1 MMQRGMMHS
10 SRSKEFFVQT
20 LTVAALTFFAGDA
33 MAQQSVGDVMTNTT
47 NSLERM
53 PNLLS
58 MIAYLS
64 GLIMAGSGILKLQ
77 TYVDNVGKP
86 GPPPPPLSDSI
97 KRFIAGGAF
106 LSAPYVAEI
115 TYNSAFGNGNKITA
129 SSAINGSVS
138 GNGLDAMVVRF
149 MTDISGP
156 IQTLLAAFCYLFAIG
171 FLLIG
176 ISRLTKRAEDGPRA
190 PGGMGT
196 IMTFITASA
205 LFAFGDM
212 MGAFSTSLFG
222 NSEVATRVTLADM
235 AGLRGEDADKI
246 ETVIQSVMAFIMIVG
261 FIAFIRGWFVLRA
274 FADGNQG
281 ATMAQG
287 LTFLF
292 GGALAINLGELVNA
306 IQETVGV
313 TGITFS

>member
-1 MMQRGMMHS
+1 MMQRGMMHN
-10 SRSKEFFVQT
+10 SRSKEFFLQT
-20 LTVAALTFFAGDA
+20 AVVAAITFFAGDA
-33 MAQQSVGDVMTNTT
+33 MAQQDLGAVMTNTT
-47 NSLERM
+47 NSLEGV

-58 MIAYLS
+58 MIAYIS
-64 GLIMAGSGILKLQ
+64 GLIMTTTGVIKLQ
-77 TYVDNVGKP
+77 AHVNGVDKP
-86 GPPPPPLSDSI
+86 GMVPPLSDAV

-106 LSAPYVAEI
+106 LTAPYMSEVV
-115 TYNSAFGNGNKITA
+115 YNSAFGNGQRIE
-129 SSAINGSVS
+129 SSAAISGSAS
-138 GNGLDAMVVRF
+138 GNGLDAMVVRV
-149 MTDISGP
+149 MSDISGP
-156 IQTLLAAFCYLFAIG
+156 IQNLLAAFCYIFAIG
-171 FLLIG
+171 FLLLG
-176 ISRLTKRAEDGPRA
+176 ISRLTKRAEDGPRGPA
-190 PGGMGT
+190 GMGT

-212 MGAFSTSLFG
+212 MGSFSSSLFG
-222 NSEVATRVTLADM
+222 DSEIATRVTLTDI
-235 AGLRGEDADKI
+235 AGVRGDDAEKI
-246 ETVIQSVMAFIMIVG
+246 QTVIQSVMAFVMIVG

-313 TGITFS
+313 SGFTFS

>member
-1 MMQRGMMHS
+1 MHN

-20 LTVAALTFFAGDA
+20 AVVAALTFYAGDA
-33 MAQQSVGDVMTNTT
+33 MAQQSLGGVMDNTT
-47 NSLERM
+47 RSLEDV

-58 MIAYLS
+58 MLS
-64 GLIMAGSGILKLQ
+64 YICGLVMAMTGVFKLQ
-77 TYVDNVGKP
+77 AHVNGVDKP
-86 GPPPPPLSDSI
+86 GAPPPLSDSV

-106 LSAPYVAEI
+106 LTAPYMSEVV
-115 TYNSAFGNGNKITA
+115 YNSAFGNGQRIT
-129 SSAINGSVS
+129 SSTAISGSAS
-138 GNGLDAMVVRF
+138 GNGLDAMVVRA
-149 MTDISGP
+149 MSDISGP
-156 IQTLLAAFCYLFAIG
+156 IQNLLAAFCYIFAIG

-176 ISRLTKRAEDGPRA
+176 ISRLTKRAEDGPRGPA
-190 PGGMGT
+190 GMGT

-212 MGAFSTSLFG
+212 MGAFSSSLFG
-222 NSEVATRVTLADM
+222 DNEIATRVTLADI
-235 AGLRGEDADKI
+235 AGVTGDDAEKI
-246 ETVIQSVMAFIMIVG
+246 QTVIQSVMAFVMIVG

-306 IQETVGV
+306 IQKTVGV
-313 TGITFS
+313 TGFTFS

>member
-20 LTVAALTFFAGDA
+20 AIVAVMTFFAGDA
-33 MAQQSVGDVMTNTT
+33 LAQQDLGDVIGNTT
-47 NSLERM
+47 SSLERM

-58 MIAYLS
+58 MIAYIS
-64 GLIMAGSGILKLQ
+64 GLVMAATGVFKLQ
-77 TYVDNVGKP
+77 AHVNGVDKP
-86 GPPPPPLSDSI
+86 GAAPPLSDAV

-106 LSAPYVAEI
+106 LTAPYMSEI
-115 TYNSAFGNGNKITA
+115 VYNSAFGNGNKIEA
-129 SSAINGSVS
+129 SSTIGGNVS
-138 GNGLDAMVVRF
+138 GNGLDAMVVRV
-149 MTDISGP
+149 MSDISGP
-156 IQTLLAAFCYLFAIG
+156 IQGLLAAFCYLFAIG

-176 ISRLTKRAEDGPRA
+176 ISRLTKRAEDGPRGPA
-190 PGGMGT
+190 GMGT

-212 MGAFSTSLFG
+212 MGAFSSSLFG
-222 NSEVATRVTLADM
+222 NSEIATRVTLADV
-235 AGLRGEDADKI
+235 AGLSGDDADKI
-246 ETVIQSVMAFIMIVG
+246 ETVIQSVMAFVMIVG

-274 FADGNQG
+274 FADGAQG

>member
-10 SRSKEFFVQT
+10 SRSKEFFAQT
-20 LTVAALTFFAGDA
+20 AIVAVMTFFAGDA
-33 MAQQSVGDVMTNTT
+33 MAQQDLGAVMTNAT

-58 MIAYLS
+58 MVAYLS
-64 GLIMAGSGILKLQ
+64 GLIMAGSAIFKFHH
-77 TYVDNVGKP
+77 YVDNVGKP
-86 GPPPPPLSDSI
+86 GPPPPPLSDSV

-106 LSAPYVAEI
+106 MSAPYVSEI
-115 TYNSAFGNGNKITA
+115 VYNSAFGNGQKIEA
-129 SSAINGSVS
+129 SSAIGGNVS

-156 IQTLLAAFCYLFAIG
+156 IQNLLAAFCYLFAIG

-176 ISRLTKRAEDGPRA
+176 ISRLTKRAEDGPRGPA
-190 PGGMGT
+190 GMGT

-222 NSEVATRVTLADM
+222 NSEIATRVTLADV
-235 AGLRGEDADKI
+235 AGLRGDDAEKVQ
-246 ETVIQSVMAFIMIVG
+246 TVIQSVMAFVMIVG